1 MQLLGTQRVLQPVCA
16 HQSGASALSDRNGVN
31 ICFVVSSCFSFCL
44 EWISMPDPAPSA
56 SQNRGAPSFP
66 LGPDHSAQCQPSL
79 QPPANSLPP
88 PQALGTSLS
97 QFPSLLDVSHFFQKC
112 FYGVSC
118 VCLHKNCCVAM
129 VPVASREAVKLCLMV
144 DPQWFWIKPPTFCS
158 SL

>member
-1 MQLLGTQRVLQPVCA
+1 MAHRRYLIATVSTSALWSPPASPSVSSGLACQTQLRLLRRTAA
-16 HQSGASALSDRNGVN
+16 HQASLSGR
-31 ICFVVSSCFSFCL
+31 I
-44 EWISMPDPAPSA
+44 IPHSA
-56 SQNRGAPSFP
+56 SP
-66 LGPDHSAQCQPSL
+66 LCSPQPT
-79 QPPANSLPP
+79 PYP